1 MGTDR
6 EDRRDKETRY
16 SFPHPFPSS
25 VYQLFS
31 SFHHIV
37 VKILSLIIIFISPS
51 SFYFMF
57 LLFSFV
63 CYYCWFVEMHF
74 FSFIIFA
81 FAGMFKTI
89 S

>member
-37 VKILSLIIIFISPS
+37 VKISEFMSYKLISVPFSLSYLYLFI
-51 SFYFMF
+51 
-57 LLFSFV
+57 LV
-63 CYYCWFVEMHF
+63 
-74 FSFIIFA
+74 FILCFP
-81 FAGMFKTI
+81 F
-89 S
+89 